1 MLAQGRMLEWLE
13 VSLPVRRPMKRSLKH
28 LFACSGVAIL
38 LLFLTVAPSWGQ
50 KGGGGSTG
58 SRPSGSTGSTTTS
71 VPGQQPL
78 GQSPQMQTPLYVNG
92 RVLLNDTGQPAPEP
106 VSVQLNCGMNLLQ
119 AIQTDLKGY
128 FQFVL
133 GAGPQGNANL
143 SAADQTPMSMP
154 GMGGGGYQSPMG
166 GYGGFGNLTGC
177 ELRVSVDGYLPAT
190 HILSGPPELTT
201 MEVGT
206 LRLTR
211 IAGVQGSAISVTS
224 MLVPGKARKEFEQG
238 DKDARSNKFK
248 SASEHL
254 QKAVEEYEAYA
265 AAWNELGSVY
275 VATHEPDKAREAF
288 EKAMTADPKYIP
300 PYVNLANLQLQA
312 QEYENAVG
320 TAGKALDLNPSIPV
334 ANYVQA
340 VGNFKLN
347 RLDDAEKSA
356 QEVEKGPH
364 QNLPQVYA
372 LLTDIFLMKN
382 DYPHAAA
389 QMRAYLKAWPKG
401 AFAPEMKKRLDQI
414 EASGAAPSGA
424 AAESKSSA
432 AQPQAA
438 P

>member
-1 MLAQGRMLEWLE
+1 
-13 VSLPVRRPMKRSLKH
+13 MKRSLKH
-28 LFACSGVAIL
+28 LLAWSSIAGF
-38 LLFLTVAPSWGQ
+38 LLFVTVPRSWGQ
-50 KGGGGSTG
+50 KGGGSTG
-58 SRPSGSTGSTTTS
+58 SRPSGSTGSTTTT

-78 GQSPQMQTPLYVNG
+78 GQSPQMQTPLYVSG
-92 RVLLNDTGQPAPEP
+92 RVLLSDTGQAAPEP

-119 AIQTDLKGY
+119 SIQTDLKGY

-143 SAADQTPMSMP
+143 SAADQTPLSMP
-154 GMGGGGYQSPMG
+154 GMSGGGYQSSMG

-177 ELRVSVDGYLPAT
+177 ELRVAVDGYLPAT

-201 MEVGT
+201 MDVGT

-238 DKDARSNKFK
+238 DKDARNNKYK
-248 SASEHL
+248 SAADHL
-254 QKAVEEYEAYA
+254 EKAVAEYDAYA
-265 AAWNELGSVY
+265 AAWNELGGVY

-288 EKAMTADPKYIP
+288 QKATTADPKYIP

-312 QEYENAVG
+312 QDYENAVG
-320 TAGKALDLNPSIPV
+320 TAGKALELNPSIPI

-382 DYPHAAA
+382 DYPNAAA

-401 AFAPEMKKRLDQI
+401 PFAPEMKKRLDQL
-414 EASGAAPSGA
+414 EASGAAPSGT
-424 AAESKSSA
+424 AAESRSKTST

>member
-1 MLAQGRMLEWLE
+1 
-13 VSLPVRRPMKRSLKH
+13 MKRSLRH
-28 LFACSGVAIL
+28 FFACSCIAGL
-38 LLFLTVAPSWGQ
+38 LLFLTVMPSWGQ

-58 SRPSGSTGSTTTS
+58 SRPSAPTGGSTTT

-78 GQSPQMQTPLYVNG
+78 GQSPQMQTPLYVTG
-92 RVLLNDTGQPAPEP
+92 RVLLSDTGQPAPEP
-106 VSVQLNCGMNLLQ
+106 VSVQLYCGMNLLQ
-119 AIQTDLKGY
+119 VIQTDLKGY

-143 SAADQTPMSMP
+143 SAADETPMNMP
-154 GMGGGGYQSPMG
+154 GMPGGGYPGSMG
-166 GYGGFGNLTGC
+166 AYGGFGNLTGC
-177 ELRVSVDGYLPAT
+177 ELRVAVDGYLPAT

-201 MEVGT
+201 MDVGT

-238 DKDARSNKFK
+238 DKDARNNKFK
-248 SASEHL
+248 SATEHL
-254 QKAVEEYEAYA
+254 QKAVGEYDAYA
-265 AAWNELGSVY
+265 AAWNELGGVY
-275 VATHEPDKAREAF
+275 VSTHEPDKAREAF

-300 PYVNLANLQLQA
+300 PYLNLANLQLQT

-320 TAGKALDLNPSIPV
+320 TAGKALELNPSIPL
-334 ANYVQA
+334 ANYMQA

-372 LLTDIFLMKN
+372 LLTDIFLMKS
-382 DYPHAAA
+382 DYPNAAA

-401 AFAPEMKKRLDQI
+401 PYAPEMKKRLDQI
-414 EASGAAPSGA
+414 EASGGATSGVPA
-424 AAESKSSA
+424 GSQTKTSSV
-432 AQPQAA
+432 QSQAA

>member
-1 MLAQGRMLEWLE
+1 
-13 VSLPVRRPMKRSLKH
+13 MKRCLSDLIP
-28 LFACSGVAIL
+28 CSCVAGL
-38 LLFLTVAPSWGQ
+38 LLFLTVVPSWGQ
-50 KGGGGSTG
+50 KGGSTG
-58 SRPSGSTGSTTTS
+58 SRPSAPSGTASTTA
-71 VPGQQPL
+71 PGQPSGL
-78 GQSPQMQTPLYVNG
+78 GQAPQMQSPLYVNG
-92 RVLLNDTGQPAPEP
+92 RVLLMDTGQPAPEP
-106 VSVQLNCGMNLLQ
+106 VSVQLNCGMSLLQ
-119 AIQTDLKGY
+119 VIQTDLKGY

-143 SAADQTPMSMP
+143 SAADDTPIGMA
-154 GMGGGGYQSPMG
+154 GMGGGNYPSSMG
-166 GYGGFGNLTGC
+166 RYGGFGDLTGC
-177 ELRVSVDGYLPAT
+177 ELRVTVDGYLPAT

-224 MLVPGKARKEFEQG
+224 MLVPGHARKEFEQG

-248 SASEHL
+248 SATEHL
-254 QKAVEEYEAYA
+254 QKAVAEYDAYA
-265 AAWNELGSVY
+265 AAWNELGGVY
-275 VATHEPDKAREAF
+275 VSTHETDKAREAF
-288 EKAMTADPKYIP
+288 EKALAADPKYIP
-300 PYVNLANLQLQA
+300 PYVNLANLELQA
-312 QEYENAVG
+312 QEYENAVD
-320 TAGKALDLNPSIPV
+320 TAGKALDLDPSIPV

-372 LLTDIFLMKN
+372 LLANIFLMKN
-382 DYPHAAA
+382 DYPNAAA

-401 AFAPEMKKRLDQI
+401 PFAPDMKKRLDQL
-414 EASGAAPSGA
+414 ETSGGAAEEPS
-424 AAESKSSA
+424 KTSA
-432 AQPQAA
+432 AQPQPA

>member
-1 MLAQGRMLEWLE
+1 
-13 VSLPVRRPMKRSLKH
+13 MKRSLKH
-28 LFACSGVAIL
+28 LFACSAIAGF
-38 LLFLTVAPSWGQ
+38 LLFVTVVPSWGQ
-50 KGGGGSTG
+50 KGGGSTG
-58 SRPSGSTGSTTTS
+58 SRPSGSTGSTTTT

-78 GQSPQMQTPLYVNG
+78 GQTPQMQTPLYVSG
-92 RVLLNDTGQPAPEP
+92 RVLLSDTGQAAPEP

-119 AIQTDLKGY
+119 SIQTDLKGY

-143 SAADQTPMSMP
+143 SAADQTPLSMP
-154 GMGGGGYQSPMG
+154 GMSGGGYQGSMG

-177 ELRVSVDGYLPAT
+177 ELRVAVDGYLPAT

-201 MEVGT
+201 MDVGT

-238 DKDARSNKFK
+238 DKDARNNKYK
-248 SASEHL
+248 SAADHL
-254 QKAVEEYEAYA
+254 EKAVAEYDAYA
-265 AAWNELGSVY
+265 AAWNELGGVY
-275 VATHEPDKAREAF
+275 IATHEPDKAREAF

-312 QEYENAVG
+312 QDYENAVG
-320 TAGKALDLNPSIPV
+320 TAGKALDLNPSIPI

-382 DYPHAAA
+382 DYPNAAA

-401 AFAPEMKKRLDQI
+401 PFAPEMKKRLDQL

-424 AAESKSSA
+424 AAESQSKTSA

>member
-1 MLAQGRMLEWLE
+1 
-13 VSLPVRRPMKRSLKH
+13 MKRSLDD
-28 LFACSGVAIL
+28 LITCSCVAGL
-38 LLFLTVAPSWGQ
+38 LLFLAVLPSWGQ
-50 KGGGGSTG
+50 KGGGSTG
-58 SRPSGSTGSTTTS
+58 SRPSAPSGTTNTA
-71 VPGQQPL
+71 PGQPSGL

-92 RVLLNDTGQPAPEP
+92 RVLLMDTGQPAPEP

-119 AIQTDLKGY
+119 VIQTDLKGY

-143 SAADQTPMSMP
+143 SAADNTPVGMA
-154 GMGGGGYQSPMG
+154 GMGGGYPSSIGR
-166 GYGGFGNLTGC
+166 YGGFGDLTGC
-177 ELRVSVDGYLPAT
+177 ELRVTVDGYLPAT

-201 MEVGT
+201 MDAGT

-211 IAGVQGSAISVTS
+211 IAGVQGTAISVTS
-224 MLVPGKARKEFEQG
+224 MLVPGHARKEFEQG

-248 SASEHL
+248 SATEHF
-254 QKAVEEYEAYA
+254 QKAVAEYDAYA
-265 AAWNELGSVY
+265 AAWNELGAVY
-275 VATHEPDKAREAF
+275 ASTHETDKAREAF
-288 EKAMTADPKYIP
+288 EKAMTVDPKYIP
-300 PYVNLANLQLQA
+300 PYVHLADLQLQT
-312 QEYENAVG
+312 QEYESAVD
-320 TAGKALDLNPSIPV
+320 TAGKALALDPSIPI

-347 RLDDAEKSA
+347 RLDDAQKSA

-372 LLTDIFLMKN
+372 LLADIFLMKS
-382 DYPHAAA
+382 DYPDAAA

-401 AFAPEMKKRLDQI
+401 PFAPDMKKRLDQI
-414 EASGAAPSGA
+414 DASGTGASGATGGQ
-424 AAESKSSA
+424 SKTSA

>member
-1 MLAQGRMLEWLE
+1 MLEWHE
-13 VSLPVRRPMKRSLKH
+13 VSPPVRRPMKRSSTH
-28 LFACSGVAIL
+28 LFACSSIAGF
-38 LLFLTVAPSWGQ
+38 LLFVTAVPSWGQ
-50 KGGGGSTG
+50 KGGGSTG
-58 SRPSGSTGSTTTS
+58 SRPSGSSGGNTTTA
-71 VPGQQPL
+71 PGQQPM
-78 GQSPQMQTPLYVNG
+78 GQSPQVQTPMYVNG
-92 RVLLNDTGQPAPEP
+92 RVLLSDTGQPAPEP

-143 SAADQTPMSMP
+143 SAADQTPISMP
-154 GMGGGGYQSPMG
+154 GMSGGGGFPSSMG
-166 GYGGFGNLTGC
+166 AYGGFGNLTGC

-201 MEVGT
+201 MDVGT

-224 MLVPGKARKEFEQG
+224 MLVPSRARKEFEQG
-238 DKDARSNKFK
+238 DKDARSNKLK
-248 SASEHL
+248 PATEHL
-254 QKAVEEYEAYA
+254 EKAVAEYDAYA

-275 VATHEPDKAREAF
+275 VATHEPEKAREAF
-288 EKAMTADPKYIP
+288 EKSVAADPKYIP
-300 PYVNLANLQLQA
+300 PYLNLANLQLQS
-312 QEYENAVG
+312 QQYEEAVG

-340 VGNFKLN
+340 IGNFKLN

-356 QEVEKGPH
+356 QQVEKGPH

-372 LLTDIFLMKN
+372 LLADIFLMKN
-382 DYPHAAA
+382 DYANAAG

-401 AFAPEMKKRLDQI
+401 PFAPEMKKRLDQI
-414 EASGAAPSGA
+414 ETSGGAPSGA
-424 AAESKSSA
+424 AAESQSKASTT
-432 AQPQAA
+432 QP
-438 P
+438 

>member
-1 MLAQGRMLEWLE
+1 
-13 VSLPVRRPMKRSLKH
+13 MKRSLNH
-28 LFACSGVAIL
+28 LFACFCMAALLIL
-38 LLFLTVAPSWGQ
+38 LTFVPSWGQ
-50 KGGGGSTG
+50 KGGNSGG
-58 SRPSGSTGSTTTS
+58 SRPSAPSSSAPS

-78 GQSPQMQTPLYVNG
+78 GQSPQMQSPLYVNG
-92 RVLLNDTGQPAPEP
+92 RVLMMDTGQPAPEP

-119 AIQTDLKGY
+119 VIQTDLKGY

-143 SAADQTPMSMP
+143 SAADQTPINMP
-154 GMGGGGYQSPMG
+154 GMSGGGYPSSMG
-166 GYGGFGNLTGC
+166 AYGGFGNLTGC
-177 ELRVSVDGYLPAT
+177 ELRVAVDGYLPAT

-201 MEVGT
+201 MDVGT
-206 LRLTR
+206 MRLTR

-224 MLVPGKARKEFEQG
+224 MLVPSHARKEFEQG
-238 DKDARSNKFK
+238 DKDARNNKFK
-248 SASEHL
+248 SATEHL
-254 QKAVEEYEAYA
+254 EKAVAEYEAYA
-265 AAWNELGSVY
+265 AAWNELGGVY
-275 VATHEPDKAREAF
+275 VSTHEPEKAREAF

-320 TAGKALDLNPSIPV
+320 TAGKALDLNPSIPL

-356 QEVEKGPH
+356 QQVEKGPH

-382 DYPHAAA
+382 DYPNAAT

-401 AFAPEMKKRLDQI
+401 PFAPEMKKRLDQI
-414 EASGAAPSGA
+414 EASGGAPSTASAAGQSKTSTVQPPAAP
-424 AAESKSSA
+424 
-432 AQPQAA
+432 
-438 P
+438 

>member
-1 MLAQGRMLEWLE
+1 
-13 VSLPVRRPMKRSLKH
+13 MKRSSKH
-28 LFACSGVAIL
+28 FIACSLIAGL
-38 LLFLTVAPSWGQ
+38 LSFLTVVPSWGQ
-50 KGGGGSTG
+50 KGGGSTG
-58 SRPSGSTGSTTTS
+58 SRPSGSSGGTTTTA
-71 VPGQQPL
+71 PGQQPL
-78 GQSPQMQTPLYVNG
+78 GQSPQVQTPMYVNG
-92 RVLLNDTGQPAPEP
+92 RVLLSDTGQPAPEP

-143 SAADQTPMSMP
+143 SAADQTPLSMP
-154 GMGGGGYQSPMG
+154 GMSGGGYPSSMG
-166 GYGGFGNLTGC
+166 AYGGFGNLTGC

-201 MEVGT
+201 MDVGT

-224 MLVPGKARKEFEQG
+224 MLVPGHARKEFEQG
-238 DKDARSNKFK
+238 DKDARNSKFK
-248 SASEHL
+248 PAAEHL
-254 QKAVEEYEAYA
+254 EKAVAEYDAYA

-275 VATHEPDKAREAF
+275 VANHEPEKAREAF
-288 EKAMTADPKYIP
+288 QKSMTVDPKYIP
-300 PYVNLANLQLQA
+300 PYVNLANLQLQS
-312 QEYENAVG
+312 QQYEDAVG

-347 RLDDAEKSA
+347 RLDDAQKSA
-356 QEVEKGPH
+356 QQVEKGPH

-382 DYPHAAA
+382 DYPNAAA

-401 AFAPEMKKRLDQI
+401 PFAPEMKKRLDQL
-414 EASGAAPSGA
+414 ETSGGAASGAES
-424 AAESKSSA
+424 ESKRPT
-432 AQPQAA
+432 AQP
-438 P
+438 